1 MPSSLTIDALKAL
14 DAIDQRGSF
23 AAAAESLYKVPSA
36 LTYTIKKL
44 EQDMGVA
51 LFDRSKQRAVLT
63 PAGRLVLE
71 QGRDIL
77 MATDKLFDAVKQLD
91 SGWERQIRIARDTIV
106 EQTPVLSAIR
116 AFTELDTNVDVNL
129 SVEVLA
135 GGWDALH
142 SGRADI
148 VIGASGELPKGLYH
162 IHKIGTV
169 QFVFAIAATH
179 PLAQV
184 DQVLDNDMLMP
195 YPSVVVSDSS
205 QFLPSRDAGLFA
217 SKQVIR
223 VNSMSA
229 KLQAQ
234 ISGLGVGFLPLH
246 LANKHIDSGELIVKS
261 CAIPR
266 PDQDIFLAW
275 RKGQEGKALS
285 WFVEHLCQQDWQI
298 SVNK

>member
-1 MPSSLTIDALKAL
+1 MQSSLTIDALKAL
-14 DAIDQRGSF
+14 DAIDKKGSF
-23 AAAAESLYKVPSA
+23 AAAAESLFKVPSA

-44 EQDMGVA
+44 EQDIGVP

-77 MATDKLFDAVKQLD
+77 LATNRLFDAVKQLD
-91 SGWERQIRIARDTIV
+91 SGWEREIRIARDTIV
-106 EQTPVLSAIR
+106 AGEPLFEIVKQ
-116 AFTELDTNVDVNL
+116 FTELATNVDVSL
-129 SVEVLA
+129 SVEALA

-148 VIGASGELPKGLYH
+148 VIGASGELPKGLYQTY
-162 IHKIGTV
+162 KIGTAK
-169 QFVFAIAATH
+169 FVFAISPLH

-184 DQVLDNDMLMP
+184 NETLDAEMLMA

-205 QFLPSRDAGLFA
+205 QFLPSRDTGLFA
-217 SKQVIR
+217 SKQVVR
-223 VNSMSA
+223 VNSMKA

-234 ISGLGVGFLPLH
+234 AQGIGAGFLPVH
-246 LANKHIDSGELIVKS
+246 LAQPYLDNGDLIIKS

-275 RKGQEGKALS
+275 RKGQEGKALH
-285 WFVEHLCQQDWQI
+285 WFVEQLCQLDWQI
-298 SVNK
+298 SPDN

>member
-1 MPSSLTIDALKAL
+1 MQSSLTIDALKAL
-14 DAIDQRGSF
+14 DAIDKRGSF
-23 AAAAESLYKVPSA
+23 AAAAESLFKVPSA

-44 EQDMGVA
+44 EQDVGVP

-77 MATDKLFDAVKQLD
+77 LATNRLFDAVKQLD
-91 SGWERQIRIARDTIV
+91 SGWEREVRIARDTIV
-106 EQTPVLSAIR
+106 EGSPLFDAVK
-116 AFTELDTNVDVNL
+116 AFTELDTNVDISL
-129 SVEVLA
+129 SVEALA

-162 IHKIGTV
+162 THKIGTAE
-169 QFVFAIAATH
+169 FVFAISPNH
-179 PLAQV
+179 PLAALEQP
-184 DQVLDNDMLMP
+184 LDGEMLMA

-223 VNSMSA
+223 VNSMKA
-229 KLQAQ
+229 KLEAQAQ
-234 ISGLGVGFLPLH
+234 GLGVGFLPLH
-246 LANKHIDSGELIVKS
+246 FAQPYIDDGRLVAKLCS
-261 CAIPR
+261 IPR
-266 PDQDIFLAW
+266 PAQDIYLAW
-275 RKGQEGKALS
+275 RKGQEGRALD
-285 WFVEHLCQQDWQI
+285 WFVENLCAINWHI
-298 SVNK
+298 SS

>member
-1 MPSSLTIDALKAL
+1 MQSSLTIDALKAL
-14 DAIDQRGSF
+14 DAIDKRGSF
-23 AAAAESLYKVPSA
+23 AAAAVSLFKVPSA

-44 EQDMGVA
+44 EQDIGVP

-77 MATDKLFDAVKQLD
+77 MATNRLFDAVKQLD
-91 SGWERQIRIARDTIV
+91 SGWEREIRIARDTIV
-106 EQTPVLSAIR
+106 EGSPLFDVVK
-116 AFTELDTNVDVNL
+116 AFTELDTNVDVSL
-129 SVEVLA
+129 SVEALA

-162 IHKIGTV
+162 THKIGTA
-169 QFVFAIAATH
+169 QFVFAVAAEH
-179 PLAQV
+179 PLAQLE
-184 DQVLDNDMLMP
+184 QVLDGEMLMA

-217 SKQVIR
+217 SKQVLR
-223 VNSMSA
+223 VNSMKA
-229 KLQAQ
+229 KVQAQ
-234 ISGLGVGFLPLH
+234 AQGLGVGFLPLH
-246 LANKHIDSGELIVKS
+246 YARPYLEDGRLIVKP

-266 PDQDIFLAW
+266 PAQDIFLAW

-285 WFVEHLCQQDWQI
+285 WFVEHLCNTDWHI
-298 SVNK
+298 SM

>member
-1 MPSSLTIDALKAL
+1 MQTTLTIDALKAL
-14 DAIDQRGSF
+14 DAIDKKGSF
-23 AAAAESLYKVPSA
+23 AAAAESLFKVPSA

-44 EQDMGVA
+44 EQDIGVP

-63 PAGRLVLE
+63 PAGKLVLE

-77 MATDKLFDAVKQLD
+77 LATNRLFDAVKQLE
-91 SGWERQIRIARDTIV
+91 SGWEREIRIARDTIV
-106 EQTPVLSAIR
+106 SGEPLFEIVKT
-116 AFTELDTNVDVNL
+116 FTSLETNVDVSL
-129 SVEVLA
+129 SVEALA

-142 SGRADI
+142 SGRVDI

-162 IHKIGTV
+162 TYKIGTAK
-169 QFVFAIAATH
+169 FVFAISPNH
-179 PLAQV
+179 PLAEV
-184 DQVLDNDMLMP
+184 EEVLDGEMLKS
-195 YPSVVVSDSS
+195 YPSIVVSDTS

-223 VNSMSA
+223 VNSMDA

-234 ISGLGVGFLPLH
+234 AQGVGVGFLPM
-246 LANKHIDSGELIVKS
+246 HIAEPYIKNGQLVVKE

-275 RKGQEGKALS
+275 RKGQEGKALD
-285 WFVEHLCQQDWQI
+285 WFVDALCKKDWKI
-298 SVNK
+298 